1 VLSLYTVQRRK
12 KSKAVGES
20 SELVVIKIQRFKRFE
35 SLNIFRQKRE
45 FVIVEVENYDILLEN
60 YLVNVLEFHTSQH
73 KLSVQQKFVH

>member
-1 VLSLYTVQRRK
+1 MLSLYTVQRRK

-20 SELVVIKIQRFKRFE
+20 SELVVIQIQRFKRFE

-45 FVIVEVENYDILLEN
+45 FVIVEVENYNILLEN
-60 YLVNVLEFHTSQH
+60 YLVNALEFHTSQH

>member
-1 VLSLYTVQRRK
+1 MSLYTVQRRK

-20 SELVVIKIQRFKRFE
+20 SELVVIQIQRFERFE

>member
-20 SELVVIKIQRFKRFE
+20 SELVVIQIQRFKRFE

>member
-1 VLSLYTVQRRK
+1 MLSLYTVQRRK

-20 SELVVIKIQRFKRFE
+20 SELVVIQIQRFKRFE

-45 FVIVEVENYDILLEN
+45 FVIVEVENYNILLEN

>member
-1 VLSLYTVQRRK
+1 MSLYTVQRRK

-20 SELVVIKIQRFKRFE
+20 SELVVIQIQRFKRFE

-45 FVIVEVENYDILLEN
+45 FVIVEVENYNILLEN

>member
-1 VLSLYTVQRRK
+1 MLSLYTVQRRK

-20 SELVVIKIQRFKRFE
+20 SELVVIQIQRFERFE

-45 FVIVEVENYDILLEN
+45 FVIVEVENYNILLEN

>member
-20 SELVVIKIQRFKRFE
+20 SELVVIQIQRFERFE

-45 FVIVEVENYDILLEN
+45 FVIVEVENYNILLEN